1 MLARRGRGSPRAGSQ
16 GSLQGEEAAPSTGS
30 LFISLGA
37 PWGRD
42 PVPHA
47 GRTPRGTH
55 LLWCHAGTLPIVQV
69 ILQVPVPD
77 PKLQLLQEGFVFH
90 EIQCIED
97 VESFLQRQDKAISPA
112 CLHAGQHS
120 SSVCA
125 ACPLSGPAL
134 HPQKDGVRVLGMS
147 VALCAKLYLYI
158 SPYICRYQIYCI
170 YL

>member
-1 MLARRGRGSPRAGSQ
+1 MRANPCARTARMWQPVGRIPRIPARRSGSAQHQQPVHLPVDG
-16 GSLQGEEAAPSTGS
+16 
-30 LFISLGA
+30 
-37 PWGRD
+37 
-42 PVPHA
+42 VPHA
-47 GRTPRGTH
+47 CRTPQGSH

-97 VESFLQRQDKAISPA
+97 VESFLQRQDKAISPT
-112 CLHAGQHS
+112 CLHAGQPS
-120 SSVCA
+120 SSVRA

-134 HPQKDGVRVLGMS
+134 RPHKEGVRVLGMN
-147 VALCAKLYLYI
+147 VALVFHVI
-158 SPYICRYQIYCI
+158 SVSIAI